1 MTSRAQF
8 KPGDFSLGQVH
19 EFVGAFG
26 RVGGNPDL
34 LQKAIEDAVVMKNIV
49 NLLQGKPQD
58 AAIEKQIIRFLKLG
72 YPKAAGM
79 TEKKFISM
87 IPLSENKQGKLLI
100 IPANL
105 VPIDKQIELIDGTN
119 YLNLSSHKDLIE
131 TPKTPYWIYDV
142 ENGKKMCGKDPNTCV
157 KIFQKEKRREL
168 ITVEGI
174 AIVVQDPDVLKDHY
188 IDLPGSRYDSGGVP
202 YLSLVGD
209 GPELSF
215 SRSGGASSRFGSASC
230 GRN

>member
-19 EFVGAFG
+19 EFAGAFG

-34 LQKAIEDAVVMKNIV
+34 LQKAIEDAIVMKNIV
-49 NLLQGKPQD
+49 NLLQGKPQN
-58 AAIEKQIIRFLKLG
+58 AAIEEQITNFLKLG

-87 IPLSENKQGKLLI
+87 IPLSENRPGKLLI

-105 VPIDKQIELIDGTN
+105 VSIDKQMKLINGTN

-131 TPKTPYWIYDV
+131 TPKTPYWIYGV
-142 ENGKKMCGKDPNTCV
+142 ENGKKMLGKDPDTCV
-157 KIFQKEKRREL
+157 GIFKKEKRREL

-188 IDLPGSRYDSGGVP
+188 IDLPGSRYGSDRVP
-202 YLSLVGD
+202 SLLLYDD
-209 GPELSF
+209 GPRVICLDSD
-215 SRSGGASSRFGSASC
+215 GAVSHYGSASC
-230 GRN
+230 GS